1 MLCHRFSSF
10 LKELFHFFFNSTMRL
25 RVYWIHFGRYR
36 RIDPLYI
43 NHLFLFFWYSL
54 KSNVISFRLICI
66 WTVKCSWDLITWC
79 VSRSNNRLYLSK
91 IVQPK
96 QFDKR
101 PITPAASYKVN
112 VWIWKN
118 IIGNGPRNSKRGNRQ
133 TIAAPN
139 MTAIVFASFRSVLNR
154 SNVLLTQG
162 WMAWIGTFLS
172 LC

>member
-10 LKELFHFFFNSTMRL
+10 LKEVFHFFFNSTMRL
-25 RVYWIHFGRYR
+25 RVYWIHFGRYW

-43 NHLFLFFWYSL
+43 NPLFPFFFWYSL
-54 KSNVISFRLICI
+54 KSDVISFRLICI

-101 PITPAASYKVN
+101 PITPAASYTVN

-139 MTAIVFASFRSVLNR
+139 MTAIVFASFRSVR
-154 SNVLLTQG
+154 KAAFVR
-162 WMAWIGTFLS
+162 
-172 LC
+172 